1 MIINTRPHKQARKL
15 SYKLEALNIEHTSF
29 PLSDIKQRKNLT
41 SADIEILKDIHTFD
55 GIAFTS
61 AAAVKYGIK
70 IVQDFIS
77 LEECN
82 AKFLA
87 VGPSTQENLSNHGLN
102 SLIPKEFQSEGLGL
116 LMQDEGLKKVIIFSN
131 SWSEK
136 SISSNE
142 ETEVVYIASHDLE
155 INHEMVM
162 NLQKELELS
171 ENIVFIYSTNIFDA
185 LTADLSKKALSST
198 TWIIPSTRIAN
209 HVSKVSGKIVQAS
222 SAIDEDMIDACI
234 KIN

>member
-1 MIINTRPHKQARKL
+1 MINRQKL
-15 SYKLEALNIEHTSF
+15 IMILIPVIFIAGYFVFKPNLWQSRIESYLNSQLDNEGWT
-29 PLSDIKQRKNLT
+29 
-41 SADIEILKDIHTFD
+41 
-55 GIAFTS
+55 
-61 AAAVKYGIK
+61 IK
-70 IVQDFIS
+70 I
-77 LEECN
+77 N
-82 AKFLA
+82 KFSGHLF
-87 VGPSTQENLSNHGLN
+87 SNIYTNDILLRN
-102 SLIPKEFQSEGLGL
+102 DGL

-155 INHEMVM
+155 INHEMVK
-162 NLQKELELS
+162 NLQKELESS

>member
-116 LMQDEGLKKVIIFSN
+116 LMQDEGLKRVIIFSN

-136 SISSNE
+136 SISS
-142 ETEVVYIASHDLE
+142 
-155 INHEMVM
+155 
-162 NLQKELELS
+162 
-171 ENIVFIYSTNIFDA
+171 

>member
-15 SYKLEALNIEHTSF
+15 SYKLEALNFEHASF

-41 SADIEILKDIHTFD
+41 SGDIEILKDIHTFD

-61 AAAVKYGIK
+61 AAAVMYGIK

-82 AKFLA
+82 A
-87 VGPSTQENLSNHGLN
+87 VGPSTQENLLNHGLD
-102 SLIPKEFQSEGLGL
+102 SLIPREFQSEGLGL
-116 LMQDEGLKKVIIFSN
+116 LMQDERLKRVIIFSN

-136 SISSNE
+136 SILSNE
-142 ETEVVYIASHDLE
+142 ETEVVYVASHDLE
-155 INHEMVM
+155 INYEMVK
-162 NLQKELELS
+162 NLQKELESS
-171 ENIVFIYSTNIFDA
+171 ENIVFIYSANIFDA
-185 LTADLSKKALSST
+185 LTANLSKKALSNT

-209 HVSKVSGKIVQAS
+209 HVSKVSSKIVQAS